1 MNPVWKQ
8 ALVFLAL
15 TAGIQP
21 AAAAAQADASLR
33 RFVVEDLTWE
43 GEKPDEA
50 CLAMAVALA
59 YDADH
64 IYVADAEDCA
74 IKVFSKKGRFE
85 AAIGR
90 KGLGPGEFSFP
101 SGVAVLG
108 GRLFVADKLNR
119 RIQVLELSGRY
130 TRGFAVPFFPDRVF
144 VLSTDRILVTHNASG
159 RSGSEK
165 MLHVFSGTGE
175 PLRQELAARFSGD
188 PIFDVFSNMFLVNPG
203 PQGDFFVIFK
213 SQERSI
219 LHYGKEAS
227 LLGRIP
233 IDRRYDSKALSL
245 PVKGPRRTLEAL
257 CWESARDRSRFYLLS
272 PEYTGTRDLGPGDK
286 IFVFD
291 EAGRLEARVDLPSR
305 VSRMTVDGDRIYA
318 VDPAGDLRIFRITR

>member
-1 MNPVWKQ
+1 MSPVWKQ
-8 ALVFLAL
+8 ALVLLAL
-15 TAGIQP
+15 TVGIPP
-21 AAAAAQADASLR
+21 AAAVAQADPSLK
-33 RFVVEDLTWE
+33 RFVVEDLTRD
-43 GEKPDEA
+43 GERPDAA

-59 YDADH
+59 FDADH

-74 IKVFSKKGRFE
+74 IKVFSKRGRFE

-101 SGVAVLG
+101 SGVSVLG

-130 TRGFAVPFFPDRVF
+130 VWGFAVSFFPDRVF
-144 VLSTDRILVTHNASG
+144 VLSADRILVTHNASG

-175 PLRQELAARFSGD
+175 LLRQELAVRFSGD
-188 PIFDVFSNMFLVNPG
+188 PMFDAFSNMFLVNPG

-213 SQERSI
+213 SQERSV
-219 LHYGKEAS
+219 LHYGRDAS

-233 IDRRYDSKALSL
+233 IDWRYSSKALSL
-245 PVKGPRRTLEAL
+245 PAKGPRKTLEAL
-257 CWESARDRSRFYLLS
+257 CWESAWDRGRFYFLS
-272 PEYTGTRDLGPGDK
+272 PEYTEAHDLGPGDK

-291 EAGRLEARVDLPSR
+291 GAGRLEARVDLPSR
-305 VSRMTVDGDRIYA
+305 VSRMTIDGDRIYA
-318 VDPAGDLRIFRITR
+318 VDLAGDLRIFRITR